1 MKILLVNPYIY
12 DFTAY
17 DLWLR
22 PLGLL
27 YIASV
32 LKTYTHCELYWLDTL
47 NRFQECAFPPDDPAK
62 KHSHS
67 NGRGKFHR
75 EIVERPDKYKNVP
88 RLYARYGIPLDT
100 FHRKLDQIPDVDIIL
115 VTSLMT
121 YWIDGVKTT
130 LDILKEKFPSAKTVI
145 GGILPSLVPA
155 DRLKHYIDADYFI
168 KGYGET
174 QILDIIK
181 ETGPGALRGLPYPN
195 LSDIDTIPFPAVE
208 FLTNRDVLPLMTS
221 RGCPYR
227 CTYCASNLLNNGF
240 LERRPEKI
248 LEEIHFMFET
258 YGTKHFVIF
267 DDALLINKD
276 RRFFNV
282 FREVA
287 ETLDVRFHTPNGL
300 HVGEIDRETAD
311 IFFQSG
317 FKTLR
322 LSFES
327 TSEELLSRSSG
338 KVTVNQMVGAVEN
351 LEAAGYERKNLGV
364 YLLYGVYRQ
373 KLKEIEAA
381 LDFVGDL
388 GLAPNL
394 AYYSPVPGTV
404 DFLGLQKA
412 GVLSTPVDLYETNKI
427 YFVYEKSGF
436 SPEEIGSIKEKASS
450 ITRASRLPAKYAKTH
465 R

>member
-32 LKTYTHCELYWLDTL
+32 LKTYTHCELYWLDAL
-47 NRFQECAFPPDDPAK
+47 DRFQEDAFPPDAPSK
-62 KHSHS
+62 KRSHS
-67 NGRGKFHR
+67 NGSGKFHR
-75 EIVERPDKYKNVP
+75 EIVEKPGVYENVP
-88 RLYARYGIPLDT
+88 RHYSRYGIPLEA
-100 FHRKLDQIPDVDIIL
+100 FHKKLDQIPTVDMIL

-130 LDILKEKFPSAKTVI
+130 MDILKQKFPSAKVVF
-145 GGILPSLVPA
+145 GGILPNLVPA
-155 DRLKHYIDADYFI
+155 DQLKHHIHADYFI
-168 KGYGET
+168 NGYGET
-174 QILDIIK
+174 QILTILK
-181 ETGPGALRGLPYPN
+181 EIDDKVLLPYPDFA
-195 LSDIDTIPFPAVE
+195 DIDTIPFPAVE
-208 FLTNRDVLPLMTS
+208 FLAGRDALPLMTS

-240 LERRPEKI
+240 RERKPEKV
-248 LEEIHFMFET
+248 LEEIRFMHQT

-276 RRFFNV
+276 RRFLKV

-287 ETLDVRFHTPNGL
+287 ETLDVRFFTPNGL
-300 HVGEIDRETAD
+300 HVCEIDGKTAD
-311 IFFQSG
+311 IMFQSG

-327 TSEELLSRSSG
+327 TTEELLSRSSG
-338 KVTVNQMVGAVEN
+338 KVTVNQMIRAVEN
-351 LEAAGYERKNLGV
+351 LEAAGYERKGLGV
-364 YLLYGVYRQ
+364 YLLFGVYGQ
-373 KLKEIEAA
+373 KIKDIEAA

-388 GLAPNL
+388 GLTANM

-404 DFLGLQKA
+404 DFLELQRA

-436 SPEEIGSIKEKASS
+436 SPEEIGAVKEKASA
-450 ITRASRLPAKYAKTH
+450 ITRKNR
-465 R
+465 

>member
-12 DFTAY
+12 DFTAF

-47 NRFQECAFPPDDPAK
+47 DRFQEGAFQPGDPSRK
-62 KHSHS
+62 TSRK

-75 EIVERPDKYKNVP
+75 EILEKPVKYKTIP
-88 RLYARYGIPLDT
+88 RHYSRYGIPLET
-100 FHRKLDQIPDVDIIL
+100 VHKKLDRIPTVDIIL

-121 YWIDGVKTT
+121 YWIDGLKTT

-145 GGILPSLVPA
+145 GGILPNLVPI
-155 DRLKHYIDADYFI
+155 DRLKHHIDVDYFI

-181 ETGPGALRGLPYPN
+181 EIDNKALLPYPD
-195 LSDIDTIPFPAVE
+195 LTGIDTVPFPAVE
-208 FLTNRDVLPLMTS
+208 FLSCRETLPLMTS

-248 LEEIHFMFET
+248 LEEIHFMHHT

-276 RRFFNV
+276 RRFLNV

-287 ETLDVRFHTPNGL
+287 ETLDLRFHTPNGL

-311 IFFQSG
+311 IMFQSG

-327 TSEELLSRSSG
+327 TSDELLSRSSG
-338 KVTVNQMVGAVEN
+338 KVTVDQMVRAVEN
-351 LEAAGYERKNLGV
+351 LEAAGYERKDLGV
-364 YLLYGVYRQ
+364 YLLFGVYGQ
-373 KLKEIEAA
+373 AVDEIDAA
-381 LDFVGDL
+381 LDFAGDL
-388 GLAPNL
+388 GLVPNL

-404 DFLGLQKA
+404 DFIELQTA

-427 YFVYEKSGF
+427 YFIYEKSGLTH
-436 SPEEIGSIKEKASS
+436 EEINAVKEKASA
-450 ITRASRLPAKYAKTH
+450 IAREVRGKGKG
-465 R
+465 